1 MFKEVLTDPKKHN
14 PEHFIYLVHGILTVK
29 GTDLKIEEKLRNV
42 KTQGRFFRASL
53 IGKLSKE
60 SAKKIGW
67 DVFKEQGISQ
77 LITFGAIGFIIEPF
91 NDEVIK
97 IAWNADIGSPRDQ
110 EPLRKFVMEHKC
122 KIKTPYELLTSTPDS
137 LHNELILE
145 GHQGNAIR
153 GIFVVEGYERSK
165 ANLEA
170 LEALTT
176 LISEEMKVKASEIP
190 VIKLPLPPL
199 SQQDFRSSVMET
211 INNCF
216 EFLSYNSLRIYQRT
230 V

>member
-14 PEHFIYLVHGILTVK
+14 PEYFIYLVHGILAVE
-29 GTDLKIEEKLRNV
+29 GTDLKIEEKLKDV

-53 IGKLSKE
+53 IGKMSKE

-67 DVFKEQGISQ
+67 DVFKEQDISQ

-110 EPLRKFVMEHKC
+110 ESLRKFVAKHKF
-122 KIKTPYELLTSTPDS
+122 KIKNPYELLTSTPDG

-190 VIKLPLPPL
+190 VIKLPRPIF
-199 SQQDFRSSVMET
+199 SQQVFSSSVKGT
-211 INNCF
+211 INYYL
-216 EFLSYNSLRIYQRT
+216 EFLSYNSLRIYEWT